1 MLFKLPELS
10 ASQVQAK
17 PAGESDGNEAKD
29 TLGERREGALKFMT
43 RSVACMANGKGE
55 SSPIDMPGPI
65 ANNIGW
71 ASGSIE
77 GRIAVEYVDPS
88 PEAQASKYA
97 FRAHR
102 QPIDGVDHA
111 YPINAIAY
119 HPMYVLPIFSRMTK
133 L

>member
-1 MLFKLPELS
+1 MARVSWQLS
-10 ASQVQAK
+10 QI
-17 PAGESDGNEAKD
+17 GI
-29 TLGERREGALKFMT
+29 EGSADF
-43 RSVACMANGKGE
+43 S
-55 SSPIDMPGPI
+55 
-65 ANNIGW
+65 GW

-119 HPMYVLPIFSRMTK
+119 HPM
-133 L
+133 